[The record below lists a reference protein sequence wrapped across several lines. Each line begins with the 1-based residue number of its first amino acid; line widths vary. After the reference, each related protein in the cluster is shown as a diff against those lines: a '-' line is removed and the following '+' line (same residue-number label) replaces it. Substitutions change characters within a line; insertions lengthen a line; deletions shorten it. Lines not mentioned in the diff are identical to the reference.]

1 MIECASRPEC
11 TIAHQRRA
19 CRRSGS
25 PRPLLRSACPIRVW
39 DGISDA
45 GDWRAKR
52 DVKIVRCFRRAKL
65 IHLASEHNGS
75 AIPPKLSVK
84 GGVADRQRGAKS
96 RCVRSTYSVTSSAR
110 NESGTGMP
118 RAWRRNS
125 EGELVLARLVNAGL
139 QRLVPRLNSHLAPPF
154 WCYTCL
160 RLT

>member
-1 MIECASRPEC
+1 MIERVSRPEC

-19 CRRSGS
+19 WRRSGS
-25 PRPLLRSACPIRVW
+25 PCPLLRSACPIRVW
-39 DGISDA
+39 DGIFD

-52 DVKIVRCFRRAKL
+52 AVKIVRCFRRAKL

-75 AIPPKLSVK
+75 AIPPKSGRRRSAEMGQK
-84 GGVADRQRGAKS
+84 AD
-96 RCVRSTYSVTSSAR
+96 VRSTYSITSSAR

>member
-1 MIECASRPEC
+1 VIERASRPEC

-75 AIPPKLSVK
+75 AIPPKSGRRRSAEMGQK
-84 GGVADRQRGAKS
+84 AD
-96 RCVRSTYSVTSSAR
+96 VRSTYSITSSAR

-125 EGELVLARLVNAGL
+125 EGELALARPVNAGL
-139 QRLVPRLNSHLAPPF
+139 QRLMPRLNSHLAPPF